1 MLTMIGA
8 NWTGR
13 SLVVRSAALLPILAM
28 FAPKLPLPWAFGI
41 GGLLIAWFAFVCAR
55 IAINDHRKASE
66 TPPFRPFR
74 RSR

>member
-1 MLTMIGA
+1 MIGR

-13 SLVVRSAALLPILAM
+13 SAVVRSAALLPILAL
-28 FAPKLPLPWAFGI
+28 FAPRLPLPRAFVI
-41 GGLLIAWFAFVCAR
+41 GGALIGWFAFVCAR
-55 IAINDHRKASE
+55 VAINDHRRASE

>member
-1 MLTMIGA
+1 MIGS

-13 SLVVRSAALLPILAM
+13 SAVVRSAALLPILALL
-28 FAPKLPLPWAFGI
+28 APKLPLPWAFGI
-41 GGLLIAWFAFVCAR
+41 GGALILAMAFVCAR
-55 IAINDHRKASE
+55 VAINDHRAASE

>member
-1 MLTMIGA
+1 MIGR

-13 SLVVRSAALLPILAM
+13 SAAIRSAALLPILAL

-41 GGLLIAWFAFVCAR
+41 GGALIAWFAFVSAR
-55 IAINDHRKASE
+55 VAINDHRAASE
-66 TPPFRPFR
+66 NPPFRPFR